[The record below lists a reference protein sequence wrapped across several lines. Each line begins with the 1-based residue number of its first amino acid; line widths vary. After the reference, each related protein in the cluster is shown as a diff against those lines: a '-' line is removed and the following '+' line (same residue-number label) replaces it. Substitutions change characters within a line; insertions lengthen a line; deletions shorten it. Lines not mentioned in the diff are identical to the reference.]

1 MFMNFEREREMEK
14 GPQRWN
20 RQRLFSGQ
28 KLFSRLHLIFNPP
41 KKNNGNI
48 IFPSAVVK

>member
-41 KKNNGNI
+41 KQKI
-48 IFPSAVVK
+48 MEI